1 MSCEGCEKE
10 IIRNDRVGEEYTHI
24 KHPSGLDIY
33 IWKQEGF
40 TTTDAF
46 FGTKYGSINTRFKTN
61 KDEDFVDVP
70 EGIAHF
76 LEHKLF
82 ENEDCDVFELYA
94 KTGANAN
101 AYTSFDQ
108 TVYLF
113 NCTDN
118 YLDSLEILLSFVQ
131 KPYFTKETVDK
142 EQGIIG
148 QEIKM
153 CQDSPDRQAYFNLL
167 RCLYVNHPVKVDIA
181 GTVESIAQ
189 IDADLLYRCYYTF
202 YNLNNMVL
210 CVSGN
215 VDVDSVLK
223 VCDEQL
229 KPCEDIK
236 LETAFPD
243 EPEQVAQ
250 KEMVEKM
257 TVALPIFNLGFKCKP
272 YSGKELIKREAEAA
286 ILMSLLM
293 GSTSQ
298 LYKELTEE
306 GLINSQFG
314 TEVFFGDGYFS
325 CIFGGESR
333 NPQEVKNRIF
343 AEIERAK
350 KEGLD
355 REQFDIIK
363 KSTYG
368 SLVRSF
374 NNTENCV
381 TLMLNAD
388 FAGVDAFAEVEAV
401 ANVTFE
407 DVTKALFELFDTE
420 KAAISIVEPV

>member
-1 MSCEGCEKE
+1 MAYEKK
-10 IIRNDRVGEEYTHI
+10 IIKNDRVGEEYTFV
-24 KHPSGLDIY
+24 KHPSGLNVY
-33 IWKQEGF
+33 VWKKEGF
-40 TTTDAF
+40 STTDAF
-46 FGTKYGSINTRFKTN
+46 FGTKYGSVNTRFKTD

-113 NCTDN
+113 NCSEN
-118 YLDSLEILLSFVQ
+118 YLESLEILLSFVQ

-181 GTVESIAQ
+181 GTVESIAK
-189 IDADLLYRCYYTF
+189 IDAELLYRCYHTF
-202 YNLNNMVL
+202 YNLNNMAL

-215 VDVDSVLK
+215 VDVDDVLR

-243 EPEQVAQ
+243 EPVEIARNSC
-250 KEMVEKM
+250 VEKM
-257 TVALPIFNLGFKCKP
+257 SVAMPVFYLGFKCAPK
-272 YSGKELIKREAEAA
+272 SGVELLRYEASAS
-286 ILMSLLM
+286 ILMGLIM
-293 GSTSQ
+293 GSTSR

-314 TEVFFGDGYFS
+314 TEIFIGDGYFS
-325 CIFGGESR
+325 CICGGESK
-333 NPQEVKNRIF
+333 NPDEVRNRIF
-343 AEIERAK
+343 AEISRLK

-355 REQFDIIK
+355 REQFEILK
-363 KSTYG
+363 KSAYG
-368 SLVRSF
+368 SMIRSF
-374 NNTENCV
+374 NNSENCV

-388 FAGVDAFAEVEAV
+388 FVGVEAFDTVEAV
-401 ANVTFE
+401 AQLTFE
-407 DVTKALFELFDTE
+407 DVTDALDELFDTD
-420 KAAISIVEPV
+420 KAALSVVEPL